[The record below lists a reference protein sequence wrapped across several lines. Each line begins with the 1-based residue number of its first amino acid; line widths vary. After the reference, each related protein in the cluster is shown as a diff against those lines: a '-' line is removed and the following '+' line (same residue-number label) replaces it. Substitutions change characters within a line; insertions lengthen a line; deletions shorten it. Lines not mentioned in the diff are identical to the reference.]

1 MRVVFMG
8 TPEIAVPPLEKIL
21 LQSYEVCAVFTQPD
35 RPSGR
40 GHTRKPSPVKT
51 FALEK
56 GLTVFQPERIRD
68 EAFVGILE
76 EIGPDFII
84 VAAYGQILPTPV
96 LRSAKLV
103 PLNIHFSLLPSYR
116 GAAPVAKA
124 ILNGDAVTGVTI
136 MIMEESLDSGPVLR
150 QRTLEIPLC
159 ATTGEIEAELSMI
172 GGEVLVETMNAYL
185 RRDVSP
191 VYQDERK
198 VSWAPRI
205 TKEDARIDWNENALK
220 IHNRIRA
227 MNPRPGAFTLWG
239 DQMLHIW
246 GSNPEPGQSKEIGVP
261 GTFLGTAEHCLRIQ
275 CAEGSILQIS
285 ELQKPSK
292 NRVNGRE
299 FANGARL
306 CEGSHIFSNSTSL

>member
-40 GHTRKPSPVKT
+40 GHARKPGPVKT

-68 EAFVGILE
+68 EASVRIME
-76 EIGPDFII
+76 EIGPDFIV
-84 VAAYGQILPTPV
+84 VAAYGQILPKPV

-124 ILNGDAVTGVTI
+124 ILNGDTFTGVTI
-136 MIMEESLDSGPVLR
+136 MVMEESLDSGPVLR
-150 QRTLEIPLC
+150 QRTLAIPPS
-159 ATTGEIEAELSMI
+159 ATTGEIEAKLSVA
-172 GGEVLVETMNAYL
+172 GGEILVETMDAYL
-185 RRDVSP
+185 RRDVTP
-191 VYQDERK
+191 FDQDEEK
-198 VSWAPRI
+198 ASWAPRI
-205 TKEDARIDWNENALK
+205 TKEDARIDWNENAFK
-220 IHNRIRA
+220 IHNRVRA
-227 MNPRPGAFTLWG
+227 MNPKPGAFTFWG

-246 GSNPEPGQSKEIGVP
+246 GSRPEPGQNRESAVP
-261 GTFLGTAEHCLRIQ
+261 GTFLGMAEHCLRIQ
-275 CAEGSILQIS
+275 CAEETVLQIS

-292 NRVNGRE
+292 NRVSGRE

-306 CEGSHIFSNSTSL
+306 CEGIRIFKNSRSL